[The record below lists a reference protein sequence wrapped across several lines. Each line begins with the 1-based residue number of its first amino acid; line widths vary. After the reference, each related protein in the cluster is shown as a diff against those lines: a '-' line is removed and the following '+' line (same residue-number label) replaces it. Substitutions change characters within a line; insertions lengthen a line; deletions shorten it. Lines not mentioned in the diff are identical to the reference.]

1 MAYDKKRLDTLIRQG
16 MMPAKSLP
24 ILHRAL
30 DKLKGG
36 QTLTPYEREGISKL
50 MDKVMGF
57 QFGDDITYNRARLH
71 TQKTRYQ
78 TEELTVAENK
88 EGEIIVHDGSEDSDE
103 AKKEKKVKKNA
114 KSKNAPEDNN
124 GEEVKE
130 AVANRP
136 SDKQEGDK
144 ESPKQGGSE
153 KPKIDEPNI
162 KQDSKPAIKEEED
175 LQELSPKTL
184 KSYLHKSTRGDDPK
198 TGGRNSKSG
207 SFAAKAYDRAD
218 ALGSDASRDD
228 KKWTNTRIK
237 ASTKGIKRAVDKLG
251 GKNTT
256 AGKYIKSNL
265 KDKANTHRD
274 YVSAGSGHLRKGD
287 YEDTPK
293 MGHRTKEL
301 NREKGMTR
309 AINKLGSKPSLKE
322 GLSSREE
329 DEIRFKKLS
338 KKAGAQTLTKAVRK
352 EKEKAGLAEDLMKFN
367 TLYQQN
373 LETALAN
380 NKVDNVRDIPEK
392 IKADLFKH
400 VDEATYSDKQIKM
413 AKGIAFDKRYKGGNM
428 TGAAKQMEKIK
439 KGLSDHPKVSNAL
452 RQANEELEQPLDE
465 GSLKDYA
472 LGHGYFDNSSEG
484 KAKRADKDW
493 LSKQAGSKKT
503 ISYAKKKKPVVKEEE
518 DTKELP
524 KTPNQAVRDVHRTV
538 ADVLAGRT
546 IEVSDEPLV
555 VDPNVELQAELD
567 ATVNVQEGAR
577 EDAMRDIKRDKGHGL
592 APVKKDPKPGKS
604 KHDGSENKGP
614 DHIVAQLRK
623 AISLGDKHDGV
634 KFQDG
639 KTHKVKASH
648 AHKFLNKYMSGKPA
662 DKEKMQSHGH
672 ASHDN
677 FKTHID

>member
-88 EGEIIVHDGSEDSDE
+88 EGEIIVHDGSEDSEE

-162 KQDSKPAIKEEED
+162 KQDSKPSI
-175 LQELSPKTL
+175 
-184 KSYLHKSTRGDDPK
+184 
-198 TGGRNSKSG
+198 
-207 SFAAKAYDRAD
+207 
-218 ALGSDASRDD
+218 
-228 KKWTNTRIK
+228 
-237 ASTKGIKRAVDKLG
+237 
-251 GKNTT
+251 
-256 AGKYIKSNL
+256 
-265 KDKANTHRD
+265 
-274 YVSAGSGHLRKGD
+274 
-287 YEDTPK
+287 
-293 MGHRTKEL
+293 
-301 NREKGMTR
+301 
-309 AINKLGSKPSLKE
+309 KE

-329 DEIRFKKLS
+329 DEERFKKLA
-338 KKAGAQTLTKAVRK
+338 KKKKGYTVTKAVAK

-367 TLYQQN
+367 TLYKQN

-380 NKVDNVRDIPEK
+380 NKVNNVRDIPES
-392 IKADLFKH
+392 IKQDLFKH
-400 VDEATYSDKQIKM
+400 VEEATYSDKQIKM
-413 AKGIAFDKRYKGGNM
+413 AKGIAFDKRHKGGDYS
-428 TGAAKQMEKIK
+428 GAAKKAEKLA
-439 KGLSDHPKVSNAL
+439 KGLSDHPQVKDAL
-452 RQANEELEQPLDE
+452 RRANEELELPLEE
-465 GSLKDYA
+465 GALKDFA
-472 LGHGYFDNSSEG
+472 MGHGYFENDKEG
-484 KAKRADKDW
+484 AAKRKDPNW

-503 ISYAKKKKPVVKEEE
+503 ISYAKKKPAVKESKIASKDHDGDGKIESGKDEYFGSKDKAIKKAMAKRKGIKEE
-518 DTKELP
+518 DTK

-555 VDPNVELQAELD
+555 VDPNVESQAELD
-567 ATVNVQEGAR
+567 RTVNVQEGAR
-577 EDAMRDIKRDKGHGL
+577 EDAIRDIARDKDL
-592 APVKKDPKPGKS
+592 AKPKKPAPTPGKS

-677 FKTHID
+677 FKKHID